1 MYTQRCSLC
10 FSISALLFLAVAT
23 LSASADLEGKIGF
36 VASAGVNS
44 KKFGSRD
51 IYLMDPNGGNIE
63 LLMRTPLTDVYPTWS
78 PNGKLVAIQDD
89 QDNERL
95 LYLLHL
101 TDNRL
106 QKLPI
111 KVGATSMTW
120 SPDSRYLIFNGVN
133 PGPDPLYRILDV
145 ETGTVFDFED
155 LKDWKGWEPD
165 WSPDGKHIVFNVDG
179 DLHVGEITPDF
190 QLIRVRKLTEG
201 AHTFPRWSPD
211 GERIAFYDWRE
222 NKIKIVPFAPGGR
235 NVVRVHQTVWQFFE
249 NGQFASPPTWS
260 PDGTHLVFAFNE
272 AGIIPRIYLASLD
285 GKVKKTL
292 QDDVGW
298 NPYWIWKSLPQAVMP
313 LDKQFTTW
321 GGLKR
326 R

>member
-1 MYTQRCSLC
+1 MSIRCDPFFLYISLL
-10 FSISALLFLAVAT
+10 FFLAVAT

-44 KKFGSRD
+44 QKFGSVD
-51 IYLMDPNGGNIE
+51 IYLMDPNGRNIE
-63 LLMRTPLTDVYPTWS
+63 LLTRTPISDVYPTWS
-78 PNGKLVAIQDD
+78 PDGKLAAIRDS
-89 QDNERL
+89 NESF

-101 TDNRL
+101 IDNRL

-133 PGPDPLYRILDV
+133 PGPNPLYRILDV
-145 ETGTVFDFED
+145 ETGTVFDFEG

-165 WSPDGKHIVFNVDG
+165 WSPDGKHIVFSVEG

-190 QLIRVRKLTEG
+190 ELSRIRKLTEG
-201 AHTFPRWSPD
+201 EHTLPSWSPN
-211 GERIAFYDWRE
+211 GEQIAFYDLKE
-222 NKIKIVPFAPGGR
+222 NKIKIVPFTPKGR
-235 NVVRVHQTVWQFFE
+235 NVVRVHRTLWQFFE
-249 NGQFASPPTWS
+249 FGQVVSPPMWS

-292 QDDVGW
+292 QDDMGW
-298 NPYWIWKSLPQAVMP
+298 DPYWVWKSPPQAVTP

-321 GGLKR
+321 GGLKWR
-326 R
+326 

>member
-1 MYTQRCSLC
+1 M
-10 FSISALLFLAVAT
+10 SIRWNPLFLFVSLLFFFVVTT

-44 KKFGSRD
+44 REFGWRD

-63 LLMRTPLTDVYPTWS
+63 LLTRTPIKDVYPTWS
-78 PNGKLVAIQDD
+78 PNGKLIAIQGD
-89 QDNERL
+89 QDKERL

-120 SPDSRYLIFNGVN
+120 SPDSRYLIFIGSN

-145 ETGTVFDFED
+145 ETETVINFED

-165 WSPDGKHIVFNVDG
+165 WSPDGKHIVFNVEG

-190 QLIRVRKLTEG
+190 QLIQVRKLTEG

-211 GERIAFYDWRE
+211 GEQIAFYDRRE
-222 NKIKIVPFAPGGR
+222 SKIKIVPFTPKGR
-235 NVVRVHQTVWQFFE
+235 NVVRVHHTVWQFFE
-249 NGQFASPPTWS
+249 FGQFASPPTWS
-260 PDGTHLVFAFNE
+260 PDGKHLVFAFRE

-285 GKVKKTL
+285 GKIKKTL
-292 QDDVGW
+292 QDDKGW
-298 NPYWIWKSLPQAVMP
+298 SPYWIWKSPPQAVTP

-321 GGLKR
+321 GGLKWR
-326 R
+326 

>member
-1 MYTQRCSLC
+1 MHTQWRTL
-10 FSISALLFLAVAT
+10 FFFISNLLFLAVTT

-44 KKFGSRD
+44 KKFGSVD

-63 LLMRTPLTDVYPTWS
+63 LLMRTPIADRYPTWS
-78 PNGKLVAIQDD
+78 PDGKLVAIQDD
-89 QDNERL
+89 HDEERL

-111 KVGATSMTW
+111 KVVATSMTW
-120 SPDSRYLIFNGVN
+120 SPDSRYLVFHGFGHGDNT
-133 PGPDPLYRILDV
+133 PFRILDV
-145 ETGTVFDFED
+145 QTEVVFDLENS
-155 LKDWKGWEPD
+155 KGWEPD
-165 WSPDGKHIVFNVDG
+165 WSPDGKHLVFNVDG

-201 AHTFPRWSPD
+201 AHTLPRWSPD

-292 QDDVGW
+292 QDDKGW
-298 NPYWIWKSLPQAVMP
+298 SPYWIWKSPPQAVTP

-321 GGLKR
+321 GGLKWR
-326 R
+326 

>member
-1 MYTQRCSLC
+1 MYTQWRTLF
-10 FSISALLFLAVAT
+10 FSVSTLLFLAAPT
-23 LSASADLEGKIGF
+23 LSAFADLEGKIGF

-44 KKFGSRD
+44 KKFGSMD

-63 LLMRTPLTDVYPTWS
+63 LLMRTPIRDRYPTWS

-89 QDNERL
+89 QDKERL

-120 SPDSRYLIFNGVN
+120 SPDSRYLIFIGVN

-155 LKDWKGWEPD
+155 LKGWKGWEPD
-165 WSPDGKHIVFNVDG
+165 WSPDGKHIVFNVEG
-179 DLHVGEITPDF
+179 GLHVGEITPDF

-201 AHTFPRWSPD
+201 AHTSPRWAPD
-211 GERIAFYDWRE
+211 GEQIAFYDWRE
-222 NKIKIVPFAPGGR
+222 NKIKIVPFTPKGR
-235 NVVRVHQTVWQFFE
+235 NVVRVHRTLWQFFE
-249 NGQFASPPTWS
+249 FGQIVSPPMWS
-260 PDGTHLVFAFNE
+260 PDGTHLVFAHNE
-272 AGIIPRIYLASLD
+272 GGI
-285 GKVKKTL
+285 VT
-292 QDDVGW
+292 DDLPCQFGW
-298 NPYWIWKSLPQAVMP
+298 K
-313 LDKQFTTW
+313 
-321 GGLKR
+321 G
-326 R
+326 